1 MMKSIL
7 KKAVVP
13 IFLSILCGSLC
24 GRVVYGIYLSDDKL
38 SFNNNLIYLVQS
50 GAYSSYDNMRANTIG
65 YDYVYYE
72 EDDLYKT
79 VIGVT
84 KNRDNVEKIKKIY
97 GREVIV
103 SEYYSND
110 SNLNNLLSQ
119 YDYNLLN
126 ETDDTKIKEIVIE
139 MLNIYKDED
148 VGKLIKVS

>member
-1 MMKSIL
+1 MKSIL

-13 IFLSILCGSLC
+13 IFLSIVCGSLC
-24 GRVVYGIYLSDDKL
+24 GRVVYGIYLGDDNL
-38 SFNNNLIYLVQS
+38 SFNNNLIYLIQS

-84 KNRDNVEKIKKIY
+84 KNMDNVEKIKKIY

-110 SNLNNLLSQ
+110 NNLNYLLSQ

-139 MLNIYKDED
+139 MLNLYKEED
-148 VGKLIKVS
+148 TGKLIKVS

>member
-1 MMKSIL
+1 MKSIL

-13 IFLSILCGSLC
+13 IFLSIVCGSLC
-24 GRVVYGIYLSDDKL
+24 GRVVYGIYLGDDNL
-38 SFNNNLIYLVQS
+38 SFNNNLIYLIQS

-84 KNRDNVEKIKKIY
+84 KNMDNVEKIKKIY

-110 SNLNNLLSQ
+110 NNLNNLLSQ

-139 MLNIYKDED
+139 MLNLYKEED
-148 VGKLIKVS
+148 TGKLIKVS

>member
-1 MMKSIL
+1 MMRSIL

-38 SFNNNLIYLVQS
+38 SFNDNLIYLIES
-50 GAYSSYDNMRANTIG
+50 GAYSSYDNMRTDTIG

-72 EDDLYKT
+72 EGDLYKT

-84 KNRDNVEKIKKIY
+84 KNRNNIEKIKKIY
-97 GREVIV
+97 GREVVV

-110 SNLNNLLSQ
+110 SNLNDLLSQ
-119 YDYNLLN
+119 YDYSLLN
-126 ETDDTKIKEIVIE
+126 ETDVVKIKEIVIK

-148 VGKLIKVS
+148 ASKLIKVS